1 MCVVIS
7 GCGATAKPEVGS
19 SAANAYQQTR
29 LATLSPR
36 RVAFS
41 CLLDHH
47 IAAVNVTSTDG
58 HPVIQAGPLPAGPT
72 IVYEPT
78 AGYAEGLKITG
89 QAQGAELINNVLLY
103 PNGASLAQAKVAEK
117 CAAHGG

>member
-1 MCVVIS
+1 MCVLIS

-19 SAANAYQQTR
+19 PAAKAYQQTR
-29 LATLSPR
+29 LSTLSPR

-47 IAAVNVTSTDG
+47 VAAVNVAAAGG
-58 HPVIQAGPLPAGPT
+58 HPAIQAGPLPTGPT

-78 AGYAEGLKITG
+78 PGYAEGLKING
-89 QAQGAELINNVLLY
+89 RAQGAELINNVLLY
-103 PNGASLAQAKVAEK
+103 PNKASLAQAKVVEK
-117 CAAHGG
+117 CAALG